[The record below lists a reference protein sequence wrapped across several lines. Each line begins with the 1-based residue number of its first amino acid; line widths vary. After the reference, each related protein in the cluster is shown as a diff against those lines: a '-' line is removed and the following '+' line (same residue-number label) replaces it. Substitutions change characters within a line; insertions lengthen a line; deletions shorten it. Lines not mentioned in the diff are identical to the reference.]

1 MWPFSSRATD
11 TMEPESHGRRT
22 PPEGR
27 DNDPT
32 LAQKKRA
39 RRRLIGAFT
48 LALTAIV
55 VVPMVFDSQPNP
67 HPEEIVIKIPD
78 QDSLG
83 KPLPGARDIPAE
95 PSAPAVLLDAP
106 QPEAKSE
113 GNAPVSSGTAEK
125 PAPAA
130 KAETSVKSASADSA
144 KSSEESKRAQAALQG
159 KSEVKTDDR
168 YVVQVGA
175 YSSAEKVKQ
184 LQDKLNLAGIKSFT
198 QKVNAGKGEMI
209 RLRVGPFAEHAE
221 AEAAEKK
228 IKAAGLSGTV
238 MPAK

>member
-1 MWPFSSRATD
+1 
-11 TMEPESHGRRT
+11 MESESHGRRA
-22 PPEGR
+22 PPDGR

-78 QDSLG
+78 QENPG
-83 KPLPGARDIPAE
+83 KPLPGSKEIAAE
-95 PSAPAVLLDAP
+95 PSAPAVLLDLP
-106 QPEAKSE
+106 QPEAKAE
-113 GNAPVSSGTAEK
+113 GNVTAPSGAAEK
-125 PAPAA
+125 TAPPV
-130 KAETSVKSASADSA
+130 KAEPPVKSALADSV
-144 KSSEESKRAQAALQG
+144 KSSEESKRAQAALLG

-175 YSSAEKVKQ
+175 YSSVEKVKQ

-198 QKVNAGKGEMI
+198 QKVSAGKGEMI
-209 RLRVGPFAEHAE
+209 RLRVGPFAERAE
-221 AEAAEKK
+221 AEAVEKK

-238 MPAK
+238 MLAK